1 MSPVTAKKYY
11 NLKEIDIPDEEK
23 PKNYSS
29 KISKINGYRNM
40 VYKMLKDGINPVII
54 KEYVKYIDNVE
65 RDISYRKVNIHHDK
79 KGQYFIYYRKKYYL
93 KDF

>member
-54 KEYVKYIDNVE
+54 KEYV
-65 RDISYRKVNIHHDK
+65 
-79 KGQYFIYYRKKYYL
+79 
-93 KDF
+93 

>member
-54 KEYVKYIDNVE
+54 KEYVKYKGFSGTDSSIENLIKRILLNCWIVYK
-65 RDISYRKVNIHHDK
+65 IK
-79 KGQYFIYYRKKYYL
+79 KEFAN
-93 KDF
+93 

>member
-1 MSPVTAKKYY
+1 MKISNY
-11 NLKEIDIPDEEK
+11 NYIDIIECNNDT
-23 PKNYSS
+23 
-29 KISKINGYRNM
+29 
-40 VYKMLKDGINPVII
+40 VTL

-65 RDISYRKVNIHHDK
+65 RDISYRKVNIQHGK

>member
-1 MSPVTAKKYY
+1 M
-11 NLKEIDIPDEEK
+11 
-23 PKNYSS
+23 
-29 KISKINGYRNM
+29 KISNYNYIEVVDCNNDTIT
-40 VYKMLKDGINPVII
+40 L

-93 KDF
+93 EDF